1 MNEADKKLKK
11 IKEEV
16 VDCQKCPLYKNRIK
30 PVIGEGDHQADIMFI
45 GEAPG
50 AEENKTGRPFCGKA
64 GNILNDLLGKVGIER
79 EEVYI
84 ANVLKDRPPNN
95 RDPKQEEIEACTPY
109 LERQIEIIEPKVIVG
124 LGNFGTKF
132 VLSKYNLE
140 GKIKGISKIHGETFS
155 AKTLFGAI
163 KIVPMY
169 HPAVA
174 TYNPNMIDTLEEDFE
189 VLKDFK

>member
-1 MNEADKKLKK
+1 MSDIDKKLKE

-16 VDCQKCPLYKNRIK
+16 VNCTKCPLHKNRNM
-30 PVIGEGDHQADIMFI
+30 PVVGEGSHRADIMFV

-50 AEENKTGRPFCGKA
+50 AQEDKTGRPFCGKA
-64 GNILNDLLGKVGIER
+64 GDILNDLLEEVGLQR

-84 ANVLKDRPPNN
+84 ANVLKCRPPNN
-95 RDPKQEEIEACTPY
+95 RDPQQEEIEACTPY
-109 LERQIEIIEPKVIVG
+109 LERQIELIEPEVIVG

-140 GKIKGISKIHGETFS
+140 GKIEGISQIHGEVFS
-155 AKTLFGAI
+155 ANTLFGDI

-169 HPAVA
+169 HTAVA
-174 TYNPNMIDTLEEDFE
+174 TYNPNMIDTLKEDFE
-189 VLKDFK
+189 VLEQFK

>member
-1 MNEADKKLKK
+1 MSEADEKLKEL
-11 IKEEV
+11 KEEV
-16 VDCQKCPLYKNRIK
+16 VNCEKCSLYKTRNM
-30 PVIGEGDHQADIMFI
+30 PVIGEGDHDANVMFI

-50 AEENKTGRPFCGKA
+50 AQEDKTGRPFCGKA
-64 GNILNDLLGKVGIER
+64 GDILNDLLEGAGFER

-84 ANVLKDRPPNN
+84 ANVLKCRPPNN

-109 LERQIEIIEPKVIVG
+109 LERQIEIIEPEVVVG

-132 VLSKYNLE
+132 VLSKYNLK
-140 GKIKGISKIHGETFS
+140 GKIEGISQIHGERFS
-155 AKTLFGAI
+155 AKTLFGEI

-189 VLKDFK
+189 VLKEFK

>member
-1 MNEADKKLKK
+1 
-11 IKEEV
+11 
-16 VDCQKCPLYKNRIK
+16 
-30 PVIGEGDHQADIMFI
+30 
-45 GEAPG
+45 G
-50 AEENKTGRPFCGKA
+50 AEENKTCRPFCGKA
-64 GNILNDLLGKVGIER
+64 GDILNDLLKSVGIKR

-132 VLSKYNLE
+132 VMSKYNLE
-140 GKIKGISKIHGETFS
+140 GKIEGISQIHGEVYP
-155 AKTLFGAI
+155 ANTLFGSI

-174 TYNPNMIDTLEEDFE
+174 TYNANMIETLEEDFE
-189 VLKDFK
+189 VLKEFK

>member
-1 MNEADKKLKK
+1 MNEKDKKLKQL
-11 IKEEV
+11 KEEV
-16 VDCQKCPLYKNRIK
+16 VGCEKCSLYKTRNM
-30 PVIGEGDHQADIMFI
+30 PVIGEGDHDANVMFI

-50 AEENKTGRPFCGKA
+50 AQEDKTGRPFCGKA
-64 GNILNDLLGKVGIER
+64 GDILNNLLEGAGLER
-79 EEVYI
+79 EEIYI
-84 ANVLKDRPPNN
+84 ANVLKCRPPDN

-109 LERQIEIIEPKVIVG
+109 LGRQIEIIEPEVIVG

-132 VLSKYNLE
+132 VLSKYNLK
-140 GKIKGISKIHGETFS
+140 GKIEGISQIHGETFS
-155 AKTLFGAI
+155 AKTLFGEI

-189 VLKDFK
+189 VLKKFK